1 MMKIYND
8 ELNIRKALKK
18 VLGDVNCICV
28 ERMGGLTNRTY
39 KIELESGEIYVVRI
53 PGEGT
58 EELICRADEKVSTQL
73 ACELGIDAPMLYF
86 GEDGTK
92 VTKYISGAQTLTADK
107 LRQKEIIIQI
117 ARIFN
122 TLHCSSCNTGVPFEV
137 FDMALSYEKIIQNN
151 HVVLYEDYFLIK
163 DKVMQIK
170 AHVER
175 EGEVKKVPCHNDSLC
190 GNWVLSDKGQLFL
203 IDWEYAGMNDAM
215 WDLADISI
223 EAEYSEKDD
232 SFLLREY
239 FGRAPLRDEIERF
252 EANKIYL
259 DFLWTLWGKARVPF
273 DGESMEQYAL
283 ERYIRLKRNVEKF
296 WVS

>member
-1 MMKIYND
+1 M
-8 ELNIRKALKK
+8 
-18 VLGDVNCICV
+18 
-28 ERMGGLTNRTY
+28 
-39 KIELESGEIYVVRI
+39 
-53 PGEGT
+53 
-58 EELICRADEKVSTQL
+58 
-73 ACELGIDAPMLYF
+73 
-86 GEDGTK
+86 
-92 VTKYISGAQTLTADK
+92 TADK

-122 TLHCSSCNTGVPFEV
+122 TLHGSGCNTGVPFEV

-170 AHVER
+170 AHVEKS
-175 EGEVKKVPCHNDSLC
+175 GEVKKVPCHNDSLC
-190 GNWVLSDKGQLFL
+190 GNWVLSDEGRLFL

-223 EAEYSEKDD
+223 EAEYSEKED

-239 FGRAPLRDEIERF
+239 LGRVPLRDEIERF

-259 DFLWTLWGKARVPF
+259 DYLWTLWGKARVPF

-283 ERYIRLKRNVEKF
+283 ERYIRLKRNIENF
-296 WVS
+296 W